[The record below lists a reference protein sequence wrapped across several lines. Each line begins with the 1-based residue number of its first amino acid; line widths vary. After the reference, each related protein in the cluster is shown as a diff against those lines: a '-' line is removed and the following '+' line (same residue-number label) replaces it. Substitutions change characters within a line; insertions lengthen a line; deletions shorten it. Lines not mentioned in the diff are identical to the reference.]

1 MMHFLVLV
9 YRNDFTKKSLNSF
22 ISVLNFL
29 SSEFGLKASYSEKN
43 MLFLSNRK
51 IKIWY
56 LKIKVVILQAKF

>member
-1 MMHFLVLV
+1 MMHFFVLV

-43 MLFLSNRK
+43 MLFLSNREM
-51 IKIWY
+51 
-56 LKIKVVILQAKF
+56 